1 MAGISQVTR
10 LVARDNEMNV
20 TVLIEIDRLTD
31 DGLLI
36 MWIDEKTQFEIE
48 ILIQSTCQDSPA
60 FKSFEKSLTAS
71 FAAKRNYDRVKM
83 TFTSKPGLI

>member
-1 MAGISQVTR
+1 
-10 LVARDNEMNV
+10 MNI
-20 TVLIEIDRLTD
+20 TVLIEIDRLTN

-36 MWIDEKTQFEIE
+36 MRIDERTQFEIE
-48 ILIQSTCQDSPA
+48 IIIRSTCQDSPS
-60 FKSFEKSLTAS
+60 FKSFEQSLTAS